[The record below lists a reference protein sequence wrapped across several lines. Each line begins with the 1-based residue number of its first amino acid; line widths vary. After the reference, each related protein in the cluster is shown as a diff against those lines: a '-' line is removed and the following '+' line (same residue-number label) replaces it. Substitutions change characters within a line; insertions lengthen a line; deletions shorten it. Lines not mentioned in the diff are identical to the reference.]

1 MADEATTEAGATG
14 GEAPRNFDLLL
25 DVPLE
30 ITVEIGRTKL
40 PIKDLLQLG
49 AGSVVEL
56 AKLAGEP
63 LDVLVNGKPI
73 ARGEAVMVNDKFGVR
88 LTDIISPSER
98 LAGLR

>member
-1 MADEATTEAGATG
+1 MAEETGTETRAA
-14 GEAPRNFDLLL
+14 EAPRNFELVL

-30 ITVEIGRTKL
+30 VTVQLGRTRM
-40 PIKDLLQLG
+40 PIRQLLQLS

-56 AKLAGEP
+56 GKPAGER

-73 ARGEAVMVNDKFGVR
+73 ARGEVVVVNDRFGVR

-98 LAGLR
+98 LEGIQS